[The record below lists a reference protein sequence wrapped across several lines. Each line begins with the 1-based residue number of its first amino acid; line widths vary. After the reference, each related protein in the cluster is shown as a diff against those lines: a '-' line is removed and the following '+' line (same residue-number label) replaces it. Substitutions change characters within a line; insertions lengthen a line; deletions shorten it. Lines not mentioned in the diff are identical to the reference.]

1 MLEVSKLKK
10 EEIDRLGS
18 LLKSDQLCFNDI
30 NNNGVHLYSVSYKDE
45 AVGYFGYELFDNL
58 ALFRSMVVVPKV
70 RNQGYGKLIWQQAK
84 TRLEEAGVK
93 EVFLLTNTAS
103 PFFAKQNFVI
113 IERGSVPSSIAD
125 TTEFKDFCPADSI
138 CMKIDL
144 G

>member
-10 EEIDRLGS
+10 EEIDKLGS
-18 LLKSDQLCFNDI
+18 LLKSDQLCFNDV
-30 NNNGVHLYSVSYKDE
+30 NDNGVHLFSVSYKDE
-45 AVGYFGYELFDNL
+45 VVGYFGYELFDNL
-58 ALFRSMVVVPKV
+58 ALFRSMVVVPMA

-84 TRLEEAGVK
+84 TRLEEAGIK

-103 PFFAKQNFVI
+103 PFFAKQNFVT
-113 IERGSVPSSIAD
+113 IERGSVPTSIAG
-125 TTEFKDFCPADSI
+125 TTEFKDFCPDDSI